1 MRTYWRVHCARAVY
15 AFAAGQRGQPLG
27 IDVVPSPPT
36 MIAIDVEPDSM
47 FPQRLPHIVL
57 VTCRLPQCSPCLSG
71 GTNIAN
77 WDAAVYCAWV
87 VRDSLVVGEIK
98 RWLRNDAGSIDLG
111 ADTAFLVRP

>member
-1 MRTYWRVHCARAVY
+1 MSSVGAKFPVSHSQPDHVARSAEFPRSRSLLLWLTHAICISTFLFRKRLEPAVL
-15 AFAAGQRGQPLG
+15 ACFSR
-27 IDVVPSPPT
+27 
-36 MIAIDVEPDSM
+36 
-47 FPQRLPHIVL
+47 
-57 VTCRLPQCSPCLSG
+57 

-111 ADTAFLVRP
+111 ADTALLVRP

>member
-15 AFAAGQRGQPLG
+15 AFAAGRWGQPPG
-27 IDVVPSPPT
+27 IDVVSCPPT

-47 FPQRLPHIVL
+47 FPQRVPHIVFGDL
-57 VTCRLPQCSPCLSG
+57 QTPALLTCFSR
-71 GTNIAN
+71 GTHIAN
-77 WDAAVYCAWV
+77 WDAANCAWV

>member
-15 AFAAGQRGQPLG
+15 AFAAGRWGQPPG
-27 IDVVPSPPT
+27 IDVASCPPT

-47 FPQRLPHIVL
+47 FPQRVPHIVL
-57 VTCRLPQCSPCLSG
+57 VACRLVLACFSR
-71 GTNIAN
+71 GTSIAN

-98 RWLRNDAGSIDLG
+98 RWLRNDAGSFDLG

>member
-1 MRTYWRVHCARAVY
+1 
-15 AFAAGQRGQPLG
+15 
-27 IDVVPSPPT
+27 

-47 FPQRLPHIVL
+47 FPQRVPHIVL
-57 VTCRLPQCSPCLSG
+57 VTCSRSARPFLAWHKL
-71 GTNIAN
+71 AN

-111 ADTAFLVRP
+111 ADTAFLVRPQDVPLFNYVRAKSVAAFLLRG

>member
-15 AFAAGQRGQPLG
+15 AFAAGRWGQPPG
-27 IDVVPSPPT
+27 IDVASCPPT
-36 MIAIDVEPDSM
+36 MIAIDVEPDSDVSTTSSSHCVGDLQT
-47 FPQRLPHIVL
+47 PAVL
-57 VTCRLPQCSPCLSG
+57 ACFSR

-87 VRDSLVVGEIK
+87 VRDLLVVGEIK